1 MDHAGEREGT
11 AIIVETKSAGLI
23 GAGIQRSLTPAM
35 HMAEGAAQGLDYDYV
50 LIDLDALGHDPDTLP
65 DLIREAESSGFCGV
79 NITYPCKQ
87 RVMPLLDELSED
99 AAMLGAVNTVVFRDG
114 KRFGHNTDWWGFAE
128 GFRRQ
133 LPKADLESVVQLGAG
148 GAGAAT
154 AFAILK
160 MGAELLTI
168 FDVDSDRA
176 AQLADTM
183 EGHFPQ
189 ASVRAGGDLE
199 QAMRTATGLVH
210 ATPTGMDK
218 RPGLPLPA
226 RYLRREVWVSEVVYF
241 PLETALLAEARTR
254 GCHVAH
260 GGDMAV
266 FQAVGA
272 FRLFTG
278 REPDVDR
285 MLAHFLAL
293 TNPDP
298 MRGERHG

>member
-1 MDHAGEREGT
+1 
-11 AIIVETKSAGLI
+11 
-23 GAGIQRSLTPAM
+23 
-35 HMAEGAAQGLDYDYV
+35 MAEGAAQGLGYDYV
-50 LIDLDALGHDPDTLP
+50 LLDLDTLGYTPDMLN
-65 DLIREAESSGFCGV
+65 DLIRDAENKGFCGL

-87 RVMPLLDELSED
+87 TVMPLLDEFSDD
-99 AAMLGAVNTVVFRDG
+99 AAMLGAVNTVVLRDG

-133 LPKADLESVVQLGAG
+133 LPHADLASVVQLGAG

-176 AQLADTM
+176 SQLADTM
-183 EGHFPQ
+183 AGHFPQ
-189 ASVRAGGDLE
+189 ASVRAGSDLE

-226 RYLRREVWVSEVVYF
+226 RYLRGELWVSEVVYF
-241 PLETALLAEARTR
+241 PLETALLAEARAR
-254 GCHVAH
+254 GCNVAH

-298 MRGERHG
+298 MRDERHG